1 MAEEQG
7 VQLRKTP
14 IGSGF
19 ILEGT
24 WGNDDLR
31 FEASDNADQIF
42 GFGGDDYILGI
53 GGDDVIDGGDG
64 NDIIGGGSG
73 IDVLDGEAGDDG
85 ISGGSGNDT
94 INGGSGNDTI
104 NGDTGRDTINGGSGN
119 DTIDG
124 GDDNDTINGGT
135 GNDYIL
141 GGAGNDTIT
150 DTSGV
155 DRLKGGS
162 GNDTIT
168 VAGGDFFRF
177 DTVAG
182 GSGND
187 TINLTGTKV
196 IAEGNADNDTF
207 RTDLSR
213 DTVMIGGDGSDRFVI
228 TGARPIGGGRIA
240 EIQGGNAGLYVPTAF
255 GVEIIDHVTAGTD
268 TSVDTLDLS
277 QLPSTFGAVTVNLAT
292 GKMFDLEGVQLA
304 KITGVENVVGSNA
317 SDTLTG
323 NVVANDLRGG
333 TGNDIINGGGGDD
346 TLLGG
351 NGQDTI
357 VGGSGRDRIIGDE
370 LAGAASRD
378 TLTGG
383 ADADTFVFVKAGQPA
398 ADGIDPIG
406 TAKIV
411 SIADR
416 ITDFDTAGDDHDFIE
431 VAALLDLQSTF
442 TGTTAQ
448 QAISQ
453 GYLYFVQSGDA
464 TKVMFDTNGGS
475 HGDAANNFVVVELAG
490 LTPADLRADHFIV

>member
-7 VQLRKTP
+7 ALVRKTP
-14 IGSGF
+14 VGAGF
-19 ILEGT
+19 MLEGT

-31 FEASDNADQIF
+31 FDASDNPDQIF
-42 GFGGDDYILGI
+42 GFGGDDYLLGN
-53 GGDDVIDGGDG
+53 GGDDVIDGGNG

-73 IDVLDGEAGDDG
+73 IDVLYGGAGDDG

-135 GNDYIL
+135 GDDYIL

-162 GNDTIT
+162 GDDTIT
-168 VAGGDFFRF
+168 VSGGDFFRL
-177 DTVAG
+177 DTVVG

-187 TINLTGTKV
+187 TINVTGTKV

-228 TGARPIGGGRIA
+228 TGAHPIGGGRIA
-240 EIQGGNAGLYVPTAF
+240 EIQGGNAALYTPYAF
-255 GVEIIDHVTAGTD
+255 GVQIIDQVTAGTD

-277 QLPSTFGAVTVNLAT
+277 QLPGSFGSVTVNLAT
-292 GKMFDLEGVQLA
+292 GRMFDLDGVQLA
-304 KITGVENVVGSNA
+304 KITGVENIVGSNA

-323 NVVANDLRGG
+323 NGVANDIRGG
-333 TGNDIINGGGGDD
+333 AGNDTINGGGGND

-370 LAGAASRD
+370 LTGAASRD

-383 ADADTFVFVKAGQPA
+383 ADADTFVFIKPGQQA
-398 ADGIDPIG
+398 TDFGMIG
-406 TAKIV
+406 TVRTV
-411 SIADR
+411 SIMDR
-416 ITDFDTAGDDHDFIE
+416 ITDFDTDGTDHDFIE
-431 VAALLDLQSTF
+431 VAALLDQSTF
-442 TGTTAQ
+442 AGTTAQ

-453 GYLYFVQSGDA
+453 GYLYFVQSGTS
-464 TKVMFDTNGGS
+464 TKVMFDVNGGT
-475 HGDAANNFVVVELAG
+475 HGDTANNFAVVELDNIA
-490 LTPADLRADHFIV
+490 PADLRPDHFFI